1 MGKKKTAAKG
11 PLVYVG
17 PGFRNSRLST
27 FGLFAD
33 GVPEKF
39 QGTIY
44 EKLFV
49 PVNKLNAARREIAE
63 SGTALHVF
71 YKQAIDEHAKGG
83 KK

>member
-1 MGKKKTAAKG
+1 MAKKRKTG

-33 GVPEKF
+33 GVPDEF
-39 QGTIY
+39 SGTIY

-49 PVNKLNAARREIAE
+49 PVERLNEARQEVAT
-63 SGTALHVF
+63 SGSALNVF
-71 YKQAIDEHAKGG
+71 YKQALVEHAKERE
-83 KK
+83 K